1 MARLLNIFWL
11 AQLLACDITSSAL
24 AQFTAPQNMSYGSQ
38 QVLQVAPDG
47 AVHLDGPYSAYSNPT
62 YTVPTNTMMAQ
73 PMVAQPMVAQPASTT
88 AGGQFADWLY
98 NEPVPPQYLHRS
110 GLFGEFLYMRARN
123 AEVAYALPIDGPV
136 APVLGNETPIGPT
149 AVVDFEYKPNFR
161 VGGAFAFN
169 EEASIASQYTYF
181 RSSTNSAASIDPAV
195 GVLRS
200 LVTHPLGANAAT
212 DATDANA
219 TASIDYD
226 LIDTDFRGLVMG
238 CESCEGKCASVVN
251 YLIGGRYA
259 QMEQDFGANFVAL
272 GTTSVN
278 TNIDFKGGGIRL
290 GLEGEQHA
298 TGNGLF
304 AYGRG
309 IANLMVGEFDAT
321 YTQANTFAGTQ
332 VFNSWSAGRVVP
344 VFDVEV
350 GVGWVGPR
358 RRMKYQ
364 FGYVVSTWFNAVTT
378 EDFIEA
384 VQTSD
389 YSSQSDTITF
399 DGLTARA
406 TFEF

>member
-1 MARLLNIFWL
+1 
-11 AQLLACDITSSAL
+11 
-24 AQFTAPQNMSYGSQ
+24 
-38 QVLQVAPDG
+38 
-47 AVHLDGPYSAYSNPT
+47 
-62 YTVPTNTMMAQ
+62 
-73 PMVAQPMVAQPASTT
+73 
-88 AGGQFADWLY
+88 
-98 NEPVPPQYLHRS
+98 
-110 GLFGEFLYMRARN
+110 
-123 AEVAYALPIDGPV
+123 
-136 APVLGNETPIGPT
+136 
-149 AVVDFEYKPNFR
+149 
-161 VGGAFAFN
+161 
-169 EEASIASQYTYF
+169 
-181 RSSTNSAASIDPAV
+181 
-195 GVLRS
+195 

-219 TASIDYD
+219 TASIDYNLVD
-226 LIDTDFRGLVMG
+226 ADFRGLVMG

-251 YLIGGRYA
+251 YLIGGRWA
-259 QMEQDFGANFVAL
+259 TMEQDFGANFVAL

-278 TNIDFKGGGIRL
+278 TNVDFNGGGIRL
-290 GLEGEQHA
+290 GLEGEQHS
-298 TGNGLF
+298 TSTGLF

-332 VFNSWSAGRVVP
+332 VFSDWSAGRVVP

-364 FGYVVSTWFNAVTT
+364 VGYIVSTWFNAVTT
-378 EDFIEA
+378 QDFIQA